1 MKNLII
7 YNPNTFKFS
16 EKFEVNDKDSLN
28 VSRWADIPKWLHKVF
43 NLVRP
48 RTFAVP
54 LLSENPSD
62 RFALVAQT
70 RSFPRMLIENGFAED
85 MHMHGE
91 RDGVTLCLVKFT
103 KKYWDWSWSHAEDC
117 HEAWLDRMAAGPWD

>member
-28 VSRWADIPKWLHKVF
+28 VSRLADVPRWLHKVF
-43 NLVRP
+43 DLVRP

-54 LLSENPSD
+54 LLSDDPSD
-62 RFALVAQT
+62 RFALVAQGRLT
-70 RSFPRMLIENGFAED
+70 VV
-85 MHMHGE
+85 E
-91 RDGVTLCLVKFT
+91 RGGVRGILSSELKKF
-103 KKYWDWSWSHAEDC
+103 KSHS
-117 HEAWLDRMAAGPWD
+117 